1 MNKAQIRFFNADITF
16 DFKNKRKISAS
27 LLNYSKENLIE
38 AGEINYV
45 FCTDDFLLDLN
56 KKFLNH
62 DYYTDIISFQSE
74 KDPIAGDIYI
84 SLDRVR
90 DNAKNLNLKFQDEL
104 LRVISHGLL
113 HFMGFKDKTK
123 ADQSLMRSK
132 EDELILKIKEAIT

>member
-45 FCTDDFLLDLN
+45 FCTDEYLLDLN

-90 DNAKNLNLKFQDEL
+90 DNAKNLKLKFLDEL

-113 HFMGFKDKTK
+113 HFMGYKDKTK

-132 EDELILKIKEAIT
+132 EDELILKIKEAIA

>member
-45 FCTDDFLLDLN
+45 FCTDEYLLDLN

-74 KDPIAGDIYI
+74 KEPIAGDIYI

-90 DNAKNLNLKFQDEL
+90 DNAKNLKLKFQDEL

-132 EDELILKIKEAIT
+132 EDELILKIKEAIA

>member
-90 DNAKNLNLKFQDEL
+90 DNAKNLKLKFQDEL

>member
-27 LLNYSKENLIE
+27 LLNYSKENLME

-45 FCTDDFLLDLN
+45 FCTDEFLLDLN

-90 DNAKNLNLKFQDEL
+90 DNAKNLKLKFQDEL

-132 EDELILKIKEAIT
+132 EDELILKIKEAIA

>member
-45 FCTDDFLLDLN
+45 FCTDEFLLDLN

-90 DNAKNLNLKFQDEL
+90 DNAKNLKLKFQDEL

-123 ADQSLMRSK
+123 ADQLLMRSK
-132 EDELILKIKEAIT
+132 EDELILKIKEAIA

>member
-45 FCTDDFLLDLN
+45 FCTDEFLLDLN

-74 KDPIAGDIYI
+74 KDPIGGDIYI

-90 DNAKNLNLKFQDEL
+90 DNAKNLKLKFQDEL
-104 LRVISHGLL
+104 LRIISHGLL
-113 HFMGFKDKTK
+113 HFMGFNDKTK

-132 EDELILKIKEAIT
+132 EDELILKIKEAIA

>member
-45 FCTDDFLLDLN
+45 FCTDEFLIDLN

-90 DNAKNLNLKFQDEL
+90 DNAKNLKLKFQDEL

-123 ADQSLMRSK
+123 ADQLLMRSK
-132 EDELILKIKEAIT
+132 EDELILKIKEAIA

>member
-27 LLNYSKENLIE
+27 LLNYSKENLME

-45 FCTDDFLLDLN
+45 FCTDEFLLDLN

-74 KDPIAGDIYI
+74 KEPIAGDIYI

-90 DNAKNLNLKFQDEL
+90 DNAKNLKLKFQDEL

-132 EDELILKIKEAIT
+132 EDELILKIKEAIA

>member
-16 DFKNKRKISAS
+16 YFKNKRKISAS

-45 FCTDDFLLDLN
+45 FCTDEFLIDLN

-90 DNAKNLNLKFQDEL
+90 DNAKNLKLKFQDEL

-132 EDELILKIKEAIT
+132 EDELILKIKEAIA

>member
-45 FCTDDFLLDLN
+45 FCTDEYLIDLN

-90 DNAKNLNLKFQDEL
+90 DNAKNLKLKFLDEL

-113 HFMGFKDKTK
+113 HFMGYKDKTK

-132 EDELILKIKEAIT
+132 EDELILKIKEAIA

>member
-45 FCTDDFLLDLN
+45 FCTDEFLLDLN

-90 DNAKNLNLKFQDEL
+90 DNAKNLKLKFQDEL

-132 EDELILKIKEAIT
+132 EDELILKIKEAIA

>member
-27 LLNYSKENLIE
+27 LLNYSKENLME

-45 FCTDDFLLDLN
+45 FCTDEFLLDLN

-90 DNAKNLNLKFQDEL
+90 DNAKNLKLKFQDEL

>member
-45 FCTDDFLLDLN
+45 FCTDEYLLDLN

-74 KDPIAGDIYI
+74 KDPIGGDIYI

-90 DNAKNLNLKFQDEL
+90 DNAKNLKLKFLDEL

-113 HFMGFKDKTK
+113 HFMGYKDKTK

-132 EDELILKIKEAIT
+132 EDELILKIKEAIA